1 MAEFGRDYEIL
12 VLDDA
17 STDCTREVLEGYRS
31 RLPLRILRN
40 DESVGESAGLESL
53 LREAVIST
61 KYPKRDSAVTLRSD
75 FSDSPDAI
83 VPLVR
88 ALEGGSDIVAGT
100 LKTEKVKSSFLVSI
114 ARFLMEVL
122 LGKVF
127 YSAPVSD
134 PLCGLRAYRLIVLK
148 KAFNASSKRPLVAS
162 RGWLAN
168 LELLSVLA
176 PHARRVSEMAIDSSC
191 QSGFYSSRFSAV
203 GTLSNIRRVRQEVVW
218 EN

>member
-17 STDCTREVLEGYRS
+17 STDCTREVLKGYRS

-100 LKTEKVKSSFLVSI
+100 LKTEKVKSSFHL
-114 ARFLMEVL
+114 
-122 LGKVF
+122 
-127 YSAPVSD
+127 
-134 PLCGLRAYRLIVLK
+134 
-148 KAFNASSKRPLVAS
+148 
-162 RGWLAN
+162 
-168 LELLSVLA
+168 
-176 PHARRVSEMAIDSSC
+176 
-191 QSGFYSSRFSAV
+191 
-203 GTLSNIRRVRQEVVW
+203 
-218 EN
+218 